1 MTDGSFC
8 ENNRMVHEF
17 VVTKWKVV
25 KSTDYETKTAK
36 EVMCCR
42 CYTKKDLEKDQ
53 LAKDR
58 QNFIVVRELLL
69 STL

>member
-42 CYTKKDLEKDQ
+42 CYTKKDLEKDY

-58 QNFIVVRELLL
+58 
-69 STL
+69 